1 MRVIG
6 GSARGRPLQAPA
18 GQATRPTGDRVRQAI
33 FNALGS
39 QIDLDGARV
48 ADLFAGSGALGIE
61 ALSRGAAH
69 VTFVEQDPSV
79 RRVIAHNLHTC
90 GFEARARVLGGDAN
104 DVVSTLGPLDLAL
117 CDPPYRF
124 EGWEL
129 LLGRLDAQWVVI
141 ESDREI
147 DAPAGWELARTKRYG
162 STVVRFLQ
170 RAANGSEGG
179 SERG

>member
-6 GSARGRPLQAPA
+6 GTARGRSLRAPP
-18 GQATRPTGDRVRQAI
+18 GSATRPTGDRVRQAI

-39 QIDLDGARV
+39 QMELDGARV

-61 ALSRGAAH
+61 ALSRGAGE
-69 VTFVEQDPSV
+69 VIFVEQDPAV
-79 RRVIAHNLHTC
+79 RRIIVDNLRSC
-90 GFEARARVLGGDAN
+90 GFEARATVLGGDATE
-104 DVVSTLGPLDLAL
+104 VVATLGPLEVAL
-117 CDPPYRF
+117 CDPPYRY
-124 EGWEL
+124 EGWER
-129 LLGRLDAQWVVI
+129 LLGRIDASWVVI
-141 ESDREI
+141 ESDRDI

-170 RAANGSEGG
+170 RAAEGSEGG